1 MPFARGRSGNAA
13 GRPLGAVNKLT
24 REGRRIAGKEGST
37 IIKKIAENGRNG
49 DAHAQRLFM
58 TFLYPRVQF
67 IDSQVERAPLA
78 TVQEAAERVADTV
91 ARMEKGEIG
100 IDEAQALIVA
110 GAGFASA
117 RSVSE
122 LEKRLDGVLTE
133 LAALKAEISRLT
145 RQESPLRNGAG
156 ATKRLH

>member
-1 MPFARGRSGNAA
+1 
-13 GRPLGAVNKLT
+13 
-24 REGRRIAGKEGST
+24 
-37 IIKKIAENGRNG
+37 
-49 DAHAQRLFM
+49 
-58 TFLYPRVQF
+58 
-67 IDSQVERAPLA
+67 
-78 TVQEAAERVADTV
+78 
-91 ARMEKGEIG
+91 MEKGEIG
-100 IDEAQALIVA
+100 IDEAQALIAA

-117 RSVSE
+117 KSVSE

>member
-37 IIKKIAENGRNG
+37 IIKKIAENARNG

-67 IDSQVERAPLA
+67 IDSQEERARSPPYKRPLSGSPTRWRA
-78 TVQEAAERVADTV
+78 WR
-91 ARMEKGEIG
+91 RGR
-100 IDEAQALIVA
+100 
-110 GAGFASA
+110 SA
-117 RSVSE
+117 
-122 LEKRLDGVLTE
+122 
-133 LAALKAEISRLT
+133 LT
-145 RQESPLRNGAG
+145 RRKP
-156 ATKRLH
+156 